1 MQTVRK
7 RQSPSFLHKQPL
19 VPNQYLFHLYLWSV
33 VLVGWGILFNIG
45 PGISTDLTRALAIQL
60 LIWSIITFFGEF
72 KSIIRIALEQEITVA
87 FAVHIAAII
96 YFGVPFALI
105 VAAVSSALI
114 DLLGRRG
121 FQKLLFN
128 VGQYSISIWATG
140 FVFYTLK
147 QSDPL
152 TRLNLEQDFLAILVG
167 CSIYVMFNWLL
178 VSTVISLSAKL
189 RLRDI
194 LSNHFKAQLSHFAAL
209 TPVAILLVLL
219 YEQNP
224 LSIILLALPLMM
236 THNSLT
242 QHMVV
247 INQARETIELLSDTI
262 DERDKYTASHSKRV
276 AEYARMIA
284 EEMALKAR
292 EIEEIYM
299 AGRVHDLGKISIP
312 DSILL
317 KSGRLTD
324 EEFAVVKA
332 HPKTSFFL
340 LSRIKM
346 YEQAARLALHH
357 HERYDGKGYPTGLK
371 GQSIPLGSRVLAVAD
386 AYDAMTTDRPYRR
399 ALSRAQALAELER
412 HKGTQFDPGVVNS
425 FIRVLSRK
433 EVQD

>member
-1 MQTVRK
+1 MQAVRK
-7 RQSPSFLHKQPL
+7 RQPSSPFYQKLLSSH
-19 VPNQYLFHLYLWSV
+19 YLFHLYLWSV
-33 VLVGWGILFNIG
+33 ILVGWGILLYDG

-87 FAVHIAAII
+87 FAVHIAAVI

-178 VSTVISLSAKL
+178 VSIIVSLSAKL
-189 RLRDI
+189 RLRDV
-194 LSNHFKAQLSHFAAL
+194 LSNHFKAQISHFAAL

-224 LSIILLALPLMM
+224 FSIILLALPLIM

-242 QHMVV
+242 QYMIV
-247 INQARETIELLSDTI
+247 IKQARDTIELLSDTI

-284 EEMALKAR
+284 EEMSLKAR

-324 EEFAVVKA
+324 EESAVVKA

-357 HERYDGKGYPTGLK
+357 HERLDGNGYPTGLK
-371 GQSIPLGSRVLAVAD
+371 GESIPLGSRILAVAD
-386 AYDAMTTDRPYRR
+386 SYDAMTTDRPYRR
-399 ALSRAQALAELER
+399 ALSQETAIAELER
-412 HKGTQFDPGVVNS
+412 HKGTQFDPNVVDA
-425 FIRVLSRK
+425 FARALSRK
-433 EVQD
+433 EVQN